1 MNLISFITPILL
13 SFFPILFLVSSNL
26 GERITFGQISGTIII
41 SGIFSFLATYIFS
54 KILKNSYK
62 SSIFICWLIII
73 FFSYGYLISFLSEIT
88 IFQESIG
95 RHRYI
100 GSLFLII
107 TIIIFLLIKNSKKPF
122 NNFISPILV
131 SSLILISFNLIQ
143 IFIYYSSPRTEILEI
158 LNIEELETTQS
169 LKNKPDVYHIILDM
183 YPNEKVLQSRFDFNN
198 LEFLTEMK
206 DLGFNNFNGRSN
218 YMRTK
223 HSIPSTI
230 NLIHLNELNSNQ
242 LKSIQETEW
251 SFKKSLEGYY
261 AKKLGYKINH
271 LSTNDPDSILGWML
285 GDFTRVLVKTSFL
298 RIIEDSPIPINKLW
312 IVKDSSFF
320 NNNLNKLEKISTD
333 QDSTW
338 TFFYS
343 RPPHPPFIFNQDGT
357 LRNKKEYDQDFA
369 TNLTDTWSENTQK
382 LYINQ
387 IEYVNKE
394 LLKTLTKI
402 LENSKVN
409 PIILIHSDHGIH
421 NFSGNMG
428 DEKLDNTTEKVLE
441 EHYNTLTTFYSVDS
455 CEKIDNHEI
464 SNVNLIRT
472 ILRECFGLNISNIN
486 DNSYWSPRH
495 QNKFIPVIE

>member
-1 MNLISFITPILL
+1 
-13 SFFPILFLVSSNL
+13 
-26 GERITFGQISGTIII
+26 
-41 SGIFSFLATYIFS
+41 
-54 KILKNSYK
+54 
-62 SSIFICWLIII
+62 
-73 FFSYGYLISFLSEIT
+73 
-88 IFQESIG
+88 
-95 RHRYI
+95 
-100 GSLFLII
+100 
-107 TIIIFLLIKNSKKPF
+107 
-122 NNFISPILV
+122 
-131 SSLILISFNLIQ
+131 
-143 IFIYYSSPRTEILEI
+143 
-158 LNIEELETTQS
+158 
-169 LKNKPDVYHIILDM
+169 M

-230 NLIHLNELNSNQ
+230 NLIHLNELDSNQ

-464 SNVNLIRT
+464 SNVNLILT